1 MKTKY
6 TFIPKPSELRSEF
19 SLVDEQEALDWI
31 EHEILPKL
39 PRLLTNKYVDL
50 GTTPKDQD
58 LCNRIKYILGSR
70 GYLMEEHKIFK
81 KPLFPKIR
89 LIPKMSF
96 GELSCFV
103 FFMGGVTS
111 STVCVVLATSINPW
125 LCIPAIF
132 WGIMC
137 IIGVIHGPCA
147 RDFNN

>member
-6 TFIPKPSELRSEF
+6 TFIPRPHELRSE
-19 SLVDEQEALDWI
+19 LCLTDEQEALDFI
-31 EHEILPKL
+31 ESEVLPKL
-39 PRLLTNKYVDL
+39 PRLLTNKYIDL
-50 GTTPKDQD
+50 SKKPQNEE
-58 LCNRIKYILGSR
+58 LCNRVKYILGSR
-70 GYLMEEHKIFK
+70 GYLMEEYKIYK
-81 KPLFPKIR
+81 KPLLPKIR
-89 LIPKMSF
+89 LIPRMSF

-103 FFMGGVTS
+103 FFIGGVTS

-137 IIGVIHGPCA
+137 VIGVIHGPCA